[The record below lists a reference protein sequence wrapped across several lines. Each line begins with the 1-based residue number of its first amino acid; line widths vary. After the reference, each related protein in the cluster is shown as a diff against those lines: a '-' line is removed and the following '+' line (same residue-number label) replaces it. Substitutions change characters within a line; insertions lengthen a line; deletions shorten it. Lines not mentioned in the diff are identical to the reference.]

1 MDYFSIFTTHFIRMK
16 YWVFQLILF
25 LSINVLHAQVGT
37 NLLLEADTTS
47 SPVVGKAGKNDVTA
61 KQEDVKDTLTRK
73 EKREIRQA
81 AKIKRPR
88 TPWKAAVMSG
98 CLPGLGQM
106 YNGKW
111 WKVPII
117 WGGLGAIGYFL
128 VDNHIK
134 FIDFRDAYRNRVNGI
149 PTPYD
154 GIYSDQGLVAQ
165 RDAFRRNRD
174 LLIIIG
180 AAVWVLNV
188 VDATVD
194 AHLSSFDVSK
204 DLSMKIRPKTQWIP
218 ELSNPYVGISFSFH
232 FNDRTSKT
240 YNNYANR
247 TLGIW

>member
-1 MDYFSIFTTHFIRMK
+1 MK
-16 YWVFQLILF
+16 HWVLHLILF
-25 LSINVLHAQVGT
+25 LSISVLHAQVGT

-47 SPVVGKAGKNDVTA
+47 SPVVGKAGKKDVTP
-61 KQEDVKDTLTRK
+61 KPEDVKDTLTSK

-81 AKIKRPR
+81 SKIKRPR

-106 YNGKW
+106 YNRKW
-111 WKVPII
+111 WKVPIV
-117 WGGLGAIGYFL
+117 WGGLGTIGYFL
-128 VDNHIK
+128 IDSHIK

-149 PTPYD
+149 STPYD
-154 GIYSDQGLVAQ
+154 GIYSDQGLIAQ
-165 RDAFRRNRD
+165 RDSYRRTRD
-174 LLIIIG
+174 LMIIIG

-194 AHLSSFDVSK
+194 AHLSSYDVSK

-218 ELSNPYVGISFSFH
+218 ELSNPYFGISFSFH
-232 FNDRTSKT
+232 FKTRNSKT
-240 YNNYANR
+240 YNTYANR